1 MGEGA
6 AISRRGPA
14 RGGSDANA
22 NGDGKISRE
31 ALLTAA
37 LDIIDRNGADG
48 LSVRRLARAVG
59 RTR

>member
-1 MGEGA
+1 
-6 AISRRGPA
+6 
-14 RGGSDANA
+14 
-22 NGDGKISRE
+22 
-31 ALLTAA
+31 LLTAA